1 MAASSGAAAARKSR
15 VTPKTVFACAIGNVL
30 EWYDFTAYGFLA
42 TIIGAS
48 FFPSGDSFAS
58 VLAAFGA
65 LAAGYGA
72 RPLGSIIGGHLGDRI
87 GRKPTMILCM
97 ATMGVSTCLLGLLPT
112 YEQIG
117 VTAAVLLVA
126 IRLVQGLSVAGE
138 YSSSSV
144 LLVENAEPRRRGFVG
159 TWIAC
164 AMMAGCLLGSGMAAL
179 SSAVVGDEAMKE
191 WGWRIPFLFGGVIA
205 IIGIIIRR
213 RLTESAAMPGE
224 DEILAVPIVSA
235 FRDHWRTIVTII
247 GINMPISVSYFVIFV
262 YAVSYLTDQMH
273 FTTAQAMDINTASL
287 IAMTVLIPFT
297 GLAADRFGRKA
308 VLYASLLGTIV
319 AGWPAWYLMHTP
331 ELGLGPGRPIDHRL
345 SQRGGLGVIGAADGR
360 AAARQGALHRRWP
373 WLQHLP
379 RPVRRHDAADRCL
392 SGRTHGRRLHADL
405 PRHGCRRDRPLLHLA
420 YAGNGGQGT
429 AGRLT
434 CPCVPGSA
442 WHRPARRW
450 WSCYGQAVCDAYI
463 GAKGGR
469 HERNLVHDRPPDAV
483 DRHSCCITGIGQL
496 GHPG

>member
-1 MAASSGAAAARKSR
+1 MGENTAVSPRAAAARTSQA
-15 VTPKTVFACAIGNVL
+15 TPKTVFACVIGNVL

-97 ATMGVSTCLLGLLPT
+97 ATMGVSTFAIGVLPT

-117 VTAAVLLVA
+117 VTAAILLVA
-126 IRLVQGLSVAGE
+126 IRIIQGLSVAGE

-144 LLVENAEPRRRGFVG
+144 LLVENAEARRRGFVG
-159 TWIAC
+159 SWIAC

-179 SSAVVGDEAMKE
+179 SSAVVGDDAMKE

-205 IIGIIIRR
+205 IIGIVIRR

-224 DEILAVPIVSA
+224 DEVLAVPIVSA
-235 FRDHWRTIVTII
+235 FKNHWRTIVTIV
-247 GINMPISVSYFVIFV
+247 GINMPISVSYFVLFV

-273 FTTAQAMDINTASL
+273 FTTAQAMDINTVSL
-287 IAMTVLIPFT
+287 IAMTALIPFT

-308 VLYASLLGTIV
+308 VLYVSLIGTIV

-331 ELGLGPGRPIDHRL
+331 ELGLVLVGQLLLACL
-345 SQRGGLGVIGAADGR
+345 SAAGWALSVPMMVELLPAKVRCTGGGLGYNICLALFGGTTPLIAAYLVERTGDDFTPIYYVMI
-360 AAARQGALHRRWP
+360 AAAIALFFTWRMP
-373 WLQHLP
+373 EMAGKTLP
-379 RPVRRHDAADRCL
+379 ED
-392 SGRTHGRRLHADL
+392 
-405 PRHGCRRDRPLLHLA
+405 
-420 YAGNGGQGT
+420 
-429 AGRLT
+429 
-434 CPCVPGSA
+434 
-442 WHRPARRW
+442 
-450 WSCYGQAVCDAYI
+450 
-463 GAKGGR
+463 
-469 HERNLVHDRPPDAV
+469 
-483 DRHSCCITGIGQL
+483 
-496 GHPG
+496 

>member
-1 MAASSGAAAARKSR
+1 MAASPAARKSK
-15 VTPKTVFACAIGNVL
+15 VTPKTVFACVIGNIL

-97 ATMGVSTCLLGLLPT
+97 TTMGLSTFAIGLLPT

-126 IRLVQGLSVAGE
+126 IRVIQGLSVAGE

-159 TWIAC
+159 SWIAC

-179 SSAVVGDEAMKE
+179 SSAIVGDTAMAA

-205 IIGIIIRR
+205 IIGIVIRR
-213 RLTESAAMPGE
+213 RLTESAAMPGT
-224 DEILAVPIVSA
+224 DEVLAVPIVDA
-235 FRDHWRTIVTII
+235 FRNHWRTIVTIV
-247 GINMPISVSYFVIFV
+247 GINMPISVSYFVLFV

-273 FTTAQAMDINTASL
+273 FTTSQAMDINTVSL
-287 IAMTVLIPFT
+287 IAMTLLIPLT
-297 GLAADRFGRKA
+297 GLAADRFGRKT
-308 VLYASLLGTIV
+308 VLYVSLLGTIV

-331 ELGLGPGRPIDHRL
+331 ELGLVLVGQLVIACL
-345 SQRGGLGVIGAADGR
+345 SAVGWALSVPMMVELLPAKVRCTGGGLGYNICLALFGGTTPLIAAYLVERTGDDFTPIYYVMI
-360 AAARQGALHRRWP
+360 AAAIAFVFTLRMPEMAGKPL
-373 WLQHLP
+373 
-379 RPVRRHDAADRCL
+379 
-392 SGRTHGRRLHADL
+392 
-405 PRHGCRRDRPLLHLA
+405 RRD
-420 YAGNGGQGT
+420 
-429 AGRLT
+429 
-434 CPCVPGSA
+434 
-442 WHRPARRW
+442 
-450 WSCYGQAVCDAYI
+450 
-463 GAKGGR
+463 
-469 HERNLVHDRPPDAV
+469 
-483 DRHSCCITGIGQL
+483 
-496 GHPG
+496 

>member
-1 MAASSGAAAARKSR
+1 MAASSGAAAARKGR
-15 VTPKTVFACAIGNVL
+15 VTPKTVFACAIGNIL

-58 VLAAFGA
+58 LLAAFGA

-126 IRLVQGLSVAGE
+126 IRLIQGLSVAGE

-235 FRDHWRTIVTII
+235 FKDHWRTIVTII

-273 FTTAQAMDINTASL
+273 FTTAQAMDINTVSL

-308 VLYASLLGTIV
+308 VLYVSLLGTIV

-331 ELGLGPGRPIDHRL
+331 ELGLVLVGQLIIACL
-345 SQRGGLGVIGAADGR
+345 SAAGWALSVPLMVELLPAKVRCTGGGLGYNICLALFGGTTPLIAAYLVERTGDDFTPIYYVMV
-360 AAARQGALHRRWP
+360 AAAIALFFTWRMP
-373 WLQHLP
+373 EMAGKSLP
-379 RPVRRHDAADRCL
+379 KD
-392 SGRTHGRRLHADL
+392 
-405 PRHGCRRDRPLLHLA
+405 
-420 YAGNGGQGT
+420 
-429 AGRLT
+429 
-434 CPCVPGSA
+434 
-442 WHRPARRW
+442 
-450 WSCYGQAVCDAYI
+450 
-463 GAKGGR
+463 
-469 HERNLVHDRPPDAV
+469 
-483 DRHSCCITGIGQL
+483 
-496 GHPG
+496 

>member
-1 MAASSGAAAARKSR
+1 MSSKMAASSGAAAARKSR
-15 VTPKTVFACAIGNVL
+15 VTPKTVFACAIGNIL

-97 ATMGVSTCLLGLLPT
+97 ASINISTFLLGLLPT

-117 VTAAVLLVA
+117 VMAAVLLVA

-224 DEILAVPIVSA
+224 DEILAIPIVSA

-247 GINMPISVSYFVIFV
+247 GINMPISVSYFVLFV

-273 FTTAQAMDINTASL
+273 FTTAQAMDINTVSL

-308 VLYASLLGTIV
+308 VLYVSLLGTIV

-331 ELGLGPGRPIDHRL
+331 ELGLVLVGQMVLACL
-345 SQRGGLGVIGAADGR
+345 SAAGWALSVPLMVELLPAKVRCTGGGLGYNICLALFGGTTPLIAAYLVERTGDDFTPIYYIMI
-360 AAARQGALHRRWP
+360 AAAIALFFTWRMP
-373 WLQHLP
+373 EM
-379 RPVRRHDAADRCL
+379 A
-392 SGRTHGRRLHADL
+392 GRDL
-405 PRHGCRRDRPLLHLA
+405 PKD
-420 YAGNGGQGT
+420 
-429 AGRLT
+429 
-434 CPCVPGSA
+434 
-442 WHRPARRW
+442 
-450 WSCYGQAVCDAYI
+450 
-463 GAKGGR
+463 
-469 HERNLVHDRPPDAV
+469 
-483 DRHSCCITGIGQL
+483 
-496 GHPG
+496 